1 MTLEQL
7 NQSFALDNELTFVL
21 GKGDRPQ
28 IEIQNKKAKAVIS
41 LYAGQILSFQPNQGD
56 ELLFISDSAYF
67 ETGKAIK
74 GGAPICWPWFGPDP
88 RGQGGPSHGFV
99 RNRPW
104 NVLSTASTASGETR
118 VKLELKDTPETQAI
132 WPHSFQV
139 VIEILV
145 GETLTLSLIT
155 QNTGNQAFEITQ
167 ALHTY
172 FKVGDI
178 KQVSVQ
184 GLDGCPYLDKV
195 DGGAEKQQTGEITIS
210 EEVDRVYTNV
220 PARLVIDDAA
230 LGRQIQ
236 IQSTGSK
243 TAIVWNPWSEI
254 SAKMADL
261 GDQDYE
267 RFVCVETANA
277 ADDIITV
284 QPGET
289 VQLTA
294 QYSIEP

>member
-1 MTLEQL
+1 
-7 NQSFALDNELTFVL
+7 
-21 GKGDRPQ
+21 
-28 IEIQNKKAKAVIS
+28 
-41 LYAGQILSFQPNQGD
+41 
-56 ELLFISDSAYF
+56 
-67 ETGKAIK
+67 
-74 GGAPICWPWFGPDP
+74 
-88 RGQGGPSHGFV
+88 
-99 RNRPW
+99 
-104 NVLSTASTASGETR
+104 
-118 VKLELKDTPETQAI
+118 
-132 WPHSFQV
+132 
-139 VIEILV
+139 
-145 GETLTLSLIT
+145 LIT

-284 QPGET
+284 KPGET